1 MPVTGTGMGSLTHK
15 EQKVDKETEK
25 ELMECF
31 KVIAAEIAKLHGAV
45 ESVHTENLKLQT
57 QVKALWD
64 KLEACINNK

>member
-1 MPVTGTGMGSLTHK
+1 M
-15 EQKVDKETEK
+15 DKETEK

-57 QVKALWD
+57 QVKALGD